1 MALAAEVTGTGLMF
15 GALVAVAANAGHLW
29 TTLEAG
35 VVTQVVGQV
44 SAAVVAV
51 GVALWLRTR
60 TMARRIR
67 AYISPRP
74 VRGEIGRLL
83 GEDEDDD
90 EEYVTA
96 ANGARAQQ
104 EVPACGPSTPLPDSV
119 SHAVAS
125 TPSSVPLESFDEFPG
140 FPFVTFA
147 NLVRCSTD
155 IKILGTYLYQLIN
168 PDDRR
173 RFLAALT
180 DAVERGAGIKIML
193 LCPESKA
200 AAQRARELKVL
211 PAHMKQEMERNLAV
225 LFRWRMSLPDDLQEH
240 VDIRLYPHKPP
251 AQGPLYVCDEVAL
264 VSSLP
269 LGLPSQDSPHLRYPT
284 MHPHMGP
291 LLDFFTQVWGGGV
304 QLEQHMIPTL
314 RTDGA
319 DGHTLHSA
327 RTVEDKGVPHVAVRS
342 RTDRH
347 AVERN
352 AVVQIQHGT
361 QAAAHYRL
369 VQVHDPAQ
377 LDTLDGELH
386 ERYGEPRGEYDFY
399 RMVKAKP

>member
-1 MALAAEVTGTGLMF
+1 MAAAAVVLSV
-15 GALVAVAANAGHLW
+15 LVGVAADAGHVW
-29 TTLEAG
+29 STVQAG
-35 VVTQVVGQV
+35 IVTEVAGRV
-44 SAAVVAV
+44 SAAVLAL
-51 GVALWLRTR
+51 GLALWLRTR
-60 TMARRIR
+60 TTARRIR

-74 VRGEIGRLL
+74 VHGEIGRLL
-83 GEDEDDD
+83 GEDEDEDPDD
-90 EEYVTA
+90 GIA
-96 ANGARAQQ
+96 
-104 EVPACGPSTPLPDSV
+104 VPYEATSSP
-119 SHAVAS
+119 AS
-125 TPSSVPLESFDEFPG
+125 DTPSSALLLTAEPPYAAPYSAPSIESFDEFPG
-140 FPFVTFA
+140 FPFVTYSR
-147 NLVRCSTD
+147 LVGCSSD

-168 PDDRR
+168 PEDRG

-180 DAVERGAGIKIML
+180 DAAERGASIKIML

-200 AAQRARELKVL
+200 AAQRARELKVP
-211 PAHMKQEMERNLAV
+211 PARMKQEMERNLAV
-225 LFRWRMSLPDDLQEH
+225 LFQWRMSLPEALREH
-240 VDIRLYPHKPP
+240 VDIRLYPDKPP
-251 AQGPLYVCDEVAL
+251 AQGPLYVCDDVAL

-269 LGLPSQDSPHLRYPT
+269 LGHPSQDAPHLRYPT

-291 LLDFFTQVWGGGV
+291 LLDFFTQVWGTGV

-319 DGHTLHSA
+319 EGRTLHGA

-347 AVERN
+347 AVERS
-352 AVVQIQHGT
+352 AVVQMQHGG
-361 QAAAHYRL
+361 QAAANYRL

-377 LDTLDGELH
+377 LAALDGELN